1 MPGSISS
8 LLNEY
13 GTLLLFVNVLLVQ
26 LGLPIPAVPALV
38 IAGSLAAAGHLN
50 PVLVI
55 AAAVT
60 ASTLADYGW
69 YLAGRRLGYTVL
81 VILCRLSLSPD
92 LCVRQAETS
101 YERWGASLLLF
112 AKFIPGVAT
121 IAPPLAGVLR
131 MPRHV
136 FLLYAGMGGVL
147 WAGAFVAL
155 GYALGE
161 QANMV
166 IALLESLGHY
176 TTLAAAA
183 VLAAYLL
190 YRLFQRKRLLSMFA
204 ATRMSAEQVL
214 QLLSA
219 PTRPVLID
227 VRSAIARNLD
237 GRRLP
242 GALAFDVTELDK
254 IVRTIPKDSHLVV
267 FCACP
272 NEVSAAHMATRLRQL
287 GYLHVSPLKDGID
300 GWARAG
306 LPILSAASQS

>member
-1 MPGSISS
+1 MPGSMPS

-13 GTLLLFVNVLLVQ
+13 GALLLFVNVLLVQ

-38 IAGSLAAAGHLN
+38 IAGGLAAAGQFN
-50 PVLVI
+50 PVLII

-69 YLAGRRLGYTVL
+69 YLAGRRMGYTVL
-81 VILCRLSLSPD
+81 IILCRLSLSPD

-101 YERWGASLLLF
+101 YDRWGPSLLLL
-112 AKFIPGVAT
+112 AKFIPGLAT

-136 FLLYAGMGGVL
+136 FLFFAGMGGLL

-155 GYALGE
+155 GYALDA
-161 QANMV
+161 QANIV
-166 IALLESLGHY
+166 LASLESFGHY

-183 VLAAYLL
+183 VLATYVL
-190 YRLFQRKRLLSMFA
+190 YRLVQRKRLLNMFE

-214 QLLSA
+214 QLLAA
-219 PTRPVLID
+219 PTTPVLID
-227 VRSAIARNLD
+227 VRSPVARSLD

-254 IVRTIPKDSHLVV
+254 ILRTIRKESHLVV

-306 LPILSAASQS
+306 LPVLTAAKQS